1 MPLYVKRIQLQSK
14 KKVSNN
20 FFLRLGELHI
30 VFAMLKAL
38 GKCINNSGLD
48 QAFVEPE
55 IYGLA
60 TIEQMKNDKDMKKS
74 CEASATL
81 YVALFCVYM
90 ESFVNLHSLIKNKL
104 IEGVA
109 NAVVVIENFTRK

>member
-48 QAFVEPE
+48 QVFEEPE
-55 IYGLA
+55 IYCPA
-60 TIEQMKNDKDMKKS
+60 TIKQINNDKKMKR
-74 CEASATL
+74 CFEVNTTL
-81 YVALFCVYM
+81 HVTLFCLYM
-90 ESFVNLHSLIKNKL
+90 ENFVSLLPLIQKELQKL
-104 IEGVA
+104 
-109 NAVVVIENFTRK
+109 